1 MSMVSMGLCSKLAFV
16 GFSKRKSGGE
26 YNTEDEAESKNKMR
40 IRDIV
45 WRVDESPT
53 AWDIA

>member
-1 MSMVSMGLCSKLAFV
+1 MVSMGLCSKLAFV